1 MTTELPSI
9 DKHDIAVE
17 VPFLNSG
24 NVKPLSERRQ
34 LNAEYSESSYNLV
47 RR

>member
-1 MTTELPSI
+1 MTTELPCI

-17 VPFLNSG
+17 VPFLNHG
-24 NVKPLSERRQ
+24 NVKPLFERKQ
-34 LNAEYSESSYNLV
+34 HNAEYSESSYNLV